1 MHIDQSPEGGKFRAV
16 AASGMDG
23 QVGLWGSADLLGV
36 QVDAN
41 GEIDQASATVC
52 DGVILT
58 TEGRK
63 TLSDGTQNEVIGG
76 RKYTVFTNAEFVE
89 AEAAAS
95 PALSAGDKVWSQAN
109 GDVDVTATPGV
120 GAVFLGFVMA
130 DIGGGE
136 SRLVLNVGLREPS
149 AA

>member
-1 MHIDQSPEGGKFRAV
+1 MHIDQAPEGGKFRAV
-16 AASGMDG
+16 AATGMDG

-63 TLSDGTQNEVIGG
+63 TLADGTQNKVVGG
-76 RKYTVFTNAEFVE
+76 KKYTVFTVAQLTE
-89 AEAAAS
+89 AEAAAA
-95 PALSAGDKVWSQAN
+95 PTLAAGDKIWSQAD

-130 DIGGGE
+130 DANGGA
-136 SRLVLNVGLREPS
+136 SRVVLNVGLREPS

>member
-1 MHIDQSPEGGKFRAV
+1 MHIDQAPEGGKFRAV

-23 QVGLWGSADLLGV
+23 QVGLWGDADLLGV

-63 TLSDGTQNEVIGG
+63 TLSDGTHNEVVGG
-76 RKYTVFTNAEFVE
+76 RKYTVFTNAELTE

-95 PALSAGDKVWSQAN
+95 PALAAGDKVWSQAN
-109 GDVDVTATPGV
+109 GDASVSGTPGA

-130 DIGGGE
+130 DIGGGG
-136 SRLVLNVGLREPS
+136 SRLVLNVGLREP
-149 AA
+149 AAS